1 VPRRKRISSV
11 ISICV
16 SSLLSPTPLLI
27 YILTIV
33 GRFGMSN
40 KALLSGKGYQRKGQG
55 WLVDEDGD
63 WGTLAEVDPSHPCY
77 ARFHSAYRGGQWW
90 TSRGYDPT
98 FGRKL
103 PVYMARVLITA
114 TLSTLF
120 SALFD
125 PLGQLG
131 ITQQLVHV
139 LHEPYVSK
147 RRSRSRLP
155 DFVSKA

>member
-1 VPRRKRISSV
+1 
-11 ISICV
+11 
-16 SSLLSPTPLLI
+16 
-27 YILTIV
+27 
-33 GRFGMSN
+33 
-40 KALLSGKGYQRKGQG
+40 
-55 WLVDEDGD
+55 
-63 WGTLAEVDPSHPCY
+63 
-77 ARFHSAYRGGQWW
+77 
-90 TSRGYDPT
+90 
-98 FGRKL
+98 
-103 PVYMARVLITA
+103 MARVLITA